1 MAAGRYA
8 WKHIVRIANDGWHHA
23 ALMLNNL
30 DEEGDMG
37 QQDEARS
44 GAAGPEE
51 RHAMIAVAA
60 YYLAEARGFAPGR
73 EEEDWLRAERAIAE
87 LLAGAGD
94 APSGKALDARAI
106 RHALRLGA

>member
-8 WKHIVRIANDGWHHA
+8 RIPIVRIANDGWYHA
-23 ALMLNNL
+23 ALMLNDL

-37 QQDEARS
+37 QQHEARS
-44 GAAGPEE
+44 GGVSPEE

-73 EEEDWLRAERAIAE
+73 EVEDWLRAERAIAE
-87 LLAGAGD
+87 LLAAAGD
-94 APSGKALDARAI
+94 APSDKALDARAI